1 MSLGNFSKIILDL
14 TQNSKSTVDEISKR
28 TDIPKET
35 VNRVVLNLIKEK
47 LIVAEDNVYSLSEA
61 FLNIKVIKLLMCSL
75 ILK

>member
-61 FLNIKVIKLLMCSL
+61 FLNIKVNQ
-75 ILK
+75 